1 MAKLCFFPEATLHFI
16 YLTFNASHFK
26 SYTTF
31 NFISLVNNKI
41 ITSHLFKGILSM
53 MTIPNMLL
61 GKVSKKTKVTDQFI
75 FIFEMLSKVDPEP
88 LREGLKKS

>member
-31 NFISLVNNKI
+31 NFISIVNNKI

-61 GKVSKKTKVTDQFI
+61 GKVSKKLK
-75 FIFEMLSKVDPEP
+75 
-88 LREGLKKS
+88 LRTSLFLFLKCFLKLTPNHLGKA